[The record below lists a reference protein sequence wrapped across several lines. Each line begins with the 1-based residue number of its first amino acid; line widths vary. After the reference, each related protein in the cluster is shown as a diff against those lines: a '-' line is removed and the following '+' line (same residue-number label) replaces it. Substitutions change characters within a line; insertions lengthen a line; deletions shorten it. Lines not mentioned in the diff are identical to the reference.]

1 MPTARFR
8 LGKIDGEI
16 PDERGSLSEIRE
28 DLGHNDFPESLVVE
42 NEDYEL
48 RRGSRSPYHENGEE
62 EDMGEEIEDFEE
74 FIYFRYVSEV
84 VETAIALD
92 ENGEDKENDNVN
104 RDTMEFILLNDGRF
118 IYESASDVS
127 PGQAFE
133 VLFGEQFDQLGI
145 DYVDDLSISND
156 VMRSFYDNNDQIRE
170 VIITGIDAEP
180 DDEEPMRSI
189 IEMGEVGDSVAF
201 NAGEDSDADLDNASL
216 VGDFVDV
223 GDIKLVSAT
232 NPGQNQKTISENN
245 WVKFYYSKNL
255 DEGARSRLIYNRVK
269 PILDKVTGEEK

>member
-1 MPTARFR
+1 M
-8 LGKIDGEI
+8 
-16 PDERGSLSEIRE
+16 
-28 DLGHNDFPESLVVE
+28 N
-42 NEDYEL
+42 YEG
-48 RRGSRSPYHENGEE
+48 GSRSPYHENGEE

-104 RDTMEFILLNDGRF
+104 RDMIEFILLNDGRF

-127 PGQAFE
+127 PRQAFE